1 MRPFIVCHMMESLD
15 GRIDCAMTEKLAG
28 SEEYYSAIK
37 ELEIP
42 TVIFGRVTAEMEVTS
57 EPPFSGDA
65 GEPLGKEA
73 VHKAENAEGYTV
85 VADTRGT
92 LGWREGKADGRPLL
106 ILLSE
111 RVGQN
116 YLRYLE
122 SKGISYIAT
131 GKERI
136 DLARAAE
143 ILYSGFG
150 VQRLGVEGGGTV
162 NAGFLAAGLLDE
174 ISIIL
179 APGIDARCGMRA
191 SFDGLPPGSEPV
203 RLKLL
208 SAKSFDDG
216 ALWLRYS
223 L

>member
-1 MRPFIVCHMMESLD
+1 
-15 GRIDCAMTEKLAG
+15 
-28 SEEYYSAIK
+28 
-37 ELEIP
+37 
-42 TVIFGRVTAEMEVTS
+42 MEVTS

-65 GEPLGKEA
+65 GEPLGKET
-73 VHKAENAEGYTV
+73 VHKATDAAGYTV

-92 LGWREGKADGRPLL
+92 LGWRDGTADGRPLL

-111 RVGQN
+111 RAGQN
-116 YLRYLE
+116 YLKYLE

-131 GKERI
+131 GRERI

>member
-1 MRPFIVCHMMESLD
+1 
-15 GRIDCAMTEKLAG
+15 
-28 SEEYYSAIK
+28 
-37 ELEIP
+37 
-42 TVIFGRVTAEMEVTS
+42 MEVTS
-57 EPPFSGDA
+57 EPPFSGDT
-65 GEPLGKEA
+65 GEPIGKEA

-92 LGWREGKADGRPLL
+92 LGWRDGTADGRPLL

-111 RVGQN
+111 RAGQN
-116 YLRYLE
+116 YLKYLE

-131 GKERI
+131 GRERI

-143 ILYSGFG
+143 ILYSEFG

-179 APGIDARCGMRA
+179 APGIDARGGMRA
-191 SFDGLPPGSEPV
+191 SFDGLPLGTEPV

-216 ALWLRYS
+216 AVWLRYS

>member
-37 ELEIP
+37 ELELP
-42 TVIFGRVTAEMEVTS
+42 TVIFGRVTAQMEVTS
-57 EPPFSGDA
+57 EPPFSGDT
-65 GEPLGKEA
+65 GEPIGKET
-73 VHKAENAEGYTV
+73 VHKATDAAGYTV

-92 LGWREGKADGRPLL
+92 LGWSDGTADGRPLL

-111 RVGQN
+111 RAGQN
-116 YLRYLE
+116 YLKYLE

-131 GKERI
+131 GRERI

-143 ILYSGFG
+143 ILYSEFG

-179 APGIDARCGMRA
+179 APGIDARGGMRA
-191 SFDGLPPGSEPV
+191 SFDGLPLGTEPV

-216 ALWLRYS
+216 AVWLRYS

>member
-1 MRPFIVCHMMESLD
+1 
-15 GRIDCAMTEKLAG
+15 
-28 SEEYYSAIK
+28 
-37 ELEIP
+37 
-42 TVIFGRVTAEMEVTS
+42 MEVTS

-65 GEPLGKEA
+65 GEPLGKET
-73 VHKAENAEGYTV
+73 VHKATDAAGYTV

-92 LGWREGKADGRPLL
+92 LGWSDGTADGRPLL

-111 RVGQN
+111 RAGQN
-116 YLRYLE
+116 YLKYLE

-131 GKERI
+131 GRERI

-143 ILYSGFG
+143 ILYSEFG

-179 APGIDARCGMRA
+179 APGIDARGGMRA
-191 SFDGLPPGSEPV
+191 SFDGLPLGTEPV

-216 ALWLRYS
+216 AVWLRYS

>member
-42 TVIFGRVTAEMEVTS
+42 TVTFGRVTAQMEVTS

>member
-1 MRPFIVCHMMESLD
+1 MESLD

-42 TVIFGRVTAEMEVTS
+42 TVIFGRVTAQMEVTS

-65 GEPLGKEA
+65 GEPLGKET
-73 VHKAENAEGYTV
+73 VHKATDAAGYTV

-92 LGWREGKADGRPLL
+92 LGWSDGTADGRPLL

>member
-57 EPPFSGDA
+57 EPPFSGDT
-65 GEPLGKEA
+65 GEPIGKEA
-73 VHKAENAEGYTV
+73 IHKAENAEGYTV

>member
-42 TVIFGRVTAEMEVTS
+42 TVIFGRVTAQMEVTS

-65 GEPLGKEA
+65 GVPLGKET
-73 VHKAENAEGYTV
+73 VHKATDAAGYTV

-92 LGWREGKADGRPLL
+92 LGWSDGTADGRPLL

-111 RVGQN
+111 RAGQN
-116 YLRYLE
+116 YLKHLE

-131 GKERI
+131 GRERI

-143 ILYSGFG
+143 ILYSEFG

-179 APGIDARCGMRA
+179 APGIDARGGMRA
-191 SFDGLPPGSEPV
+191 SFDGLPLGTEPV

-216 ALWLRYS
+216 AVWLRYS

>member
-57 EPPFSGDA
+57 EPPFSGDT
-65 GEPLGKEA
+65 GEPIGKEA

-92 LGWREGKADGRPLL
+92 LGWRDGTADGRPLL

-111 RVGQN
+111 RAGQN
-116 YLRYLE
+116 YLKYLE

-131 GKERI
+131 GRERI

-143 ILYSGFG
+143 ILYSEFG

-179 APGIDARCGMRA
+179 APGIDARGGMRA
-191 SFDGLPPGSEPV
+191 SFGGLPLGTEPV

-216 ALWLRYS
+216 AVWLRYS

>member
-42 TVIFGRVTAEMEVTS
+42 TVIFGRVTAQMEVTS

>member
-1 MRPFIVCHMMESLD
+1 MESLD

-57 EPPFSGDA
+57 EPPFSGDT
-65 GEPLGKEA
+65 GEPIGKEA
-73 VHKAENAEGYTV
+73 IHKAENAEGYTV

-216 ALWLRYS
+216 AVWLRYS

>member
-1 MRPFIVCHMMESLD
+1 MESLD

-37 ELEIP
+37 ELELP
-42 TVIFGRVTAEMEVTS
+42 TVIFGRVTAQMEVTS

-65 GEPLGKEA
+65 GVPLGKET
-73 VHKAENAEGYTV
+73 VHKATDAAGYTV

-92 LGWREGKADGRPLL
+92 LGWSDGTADGRPLL

-111 RVGQN
+111 RAGQN
-116 YLRYLE
+116 YLKYLE

-131 GKERI
+131 GRERI

-143 ILYSGFG
+143 ILYSEFG

-179 APGIDARCGMRA
+179 APGIDARGGMRA
-191 SFDGLPPGSEPV
+191 SFDGLPLGTEPV

-216 ALWLRYS
+216 AVWLRYS

>member
-1 MRPFIVCHMMESLD
+1 MESLD

-37 ELEIP
+37 ELDIP
-42 TVIFGRVTAEMEVTS
+42 TVIFGRVTAQMEVTS

-65 GEPLGKEA
+65 GEPLGKET
-73 VHKAENAEGYTV
+73 VHKATDAAGYTV

-92 LGWREGKADGRPLL
+92 LGWSDGTADGRPLL

-111 RVGQN
+111 RAGQN
-116 YLRYLE
+116 YLKYLE

-131 GKERI
+131 GRERI

-143 ILYSGFG
+143 ILYSEFG

-179 APGIDARCGMRA
+179 APGIDARGGMRA
-191 SFDGLPPGSEPV
+191 SFDGLPLGTEPV

-216 ALWLRYS
+216 AVWLRYS

>member
-37 ELEIP
+37 ELELP
-42 TVIFGRVTAEMEVTS
+42 TVIFGRVTAQMEVTS
-57 EPPFSGDA
+57 EPPFSGDT
-65 GEPLGKEA
+65 GEPIGKET
-73 VHKAENAEGYTV
+73 VHKAEDAAGYTV

-92 LGWREGKADGRPLL
+92 LGWSDGTADGRPLL

-111 RVGQN
+111 RAGQN
-116 YLRYLE
+116 YLKYLE

-131 GKERI
+131 GRERI

-143 ILYSGFG
+143 ILYSEFG

-179 APGIDARCGMRA
+179 APGIDARGGMRA
-191 SFDGLPPGSEPV
+191 SFDGLPLGTEPV

-216 ALWLRYS
+216 AVWLRYS

>member
-1 MRPFIVCHMMESLD
+1 MESLD

-42 TVIFGRVTAEMEVTS
+42 TVIFGRVTAQMEVTS

-65 GEPLGKEA
+65 GVPLGKET
-73 VHKAENAEGYTV
+73 VHKATDAAGYTV

-92 LGWREGKADGRPLL
+92 LGWSDGTADGRPLL

-111 RVGQN
+111 RAGQN
-116 YLRYLE
+116 YLKYLE

-131 GKERI
+131 GRERI

-143 ILYSGFG
+143 ILYSEFG
-150 VQRLGVEGGGTV
+150 VKRLGVEGGGTV

-179 APGIDARCGMRA
+179 APGIDARGGMRA
-191 SFDGLPPGSEPV
+191 SFDGLPLGTEPV

-216 ALWLRYS
+216 AVWLRYS

>member
-57 EPPFSGDA
+57 EPPFSGDT
-65 GEPLGKEA
+65 GEPIGKEA

-92 LGWREGKADGRPLL
+92 LGWRDGTADGRPLL

-111 RVGQN
+111 RAGQN
-116 YLRYLE
+116 YLKYLE

-131 GKERI
+131 GRERI

-143 ILYSGFG
+143 ILYSEFG

-179 APGIDARCGMRA
+179 APGIDARSGMRA
-191 SFDGLPPGSEPV
+191 SFDGLPLGTEPV

-216 ALWLRYS
+216 AVWLRYS

>member
-15 GRIDCAMTEKLAG
+15 GRIDCAMTEKLEG

-42 TVIFGRVTAEMEVTS
+42 TVIFGRVTAAMEVTS

-65 GEPLGKEA
+65 GEPLGKES
-73 VHKAENAEGYTV
+73 VHKAADAAGYTV

-92 LGWREGKADGRPLL
+92 LGWSDGTADGRPLI

-111 RVGQN
+111 MAGQN

-122 SKGISYIAT
+122 SKGISYIVT
-131 GKERI
+131 GKDRI
-136 DLARAAE
+136 DLARATDLLNSE
-143 ILYSGFG
+143 FG
-150 VQRLGVEGGGTV
+150 VRRLGVEGGGTV

-179 APGIDARCGMRA
+179 APGIDARGGMRA
-191 SFDGLPPGSEPV
+191 SFDGLPQGTEPV
-203 RLKLL
+203 RLRLL
-208 SAKSFDDG
+208 SAKTFDNG

>member
-1 MRPFIVCHMMESLD
+1 MMESLD

-37 ELEIP
+37 ELDIP
-42 TVIFGRVTAEMEVTS
+42 TVIFGRVTAQMEVTS

-65 GEPLGKEA
+65 GEPLGKET
-73 VHKAENAEGYTV
+73 VHKATDAAGYTV

-92 LGWREGKADGRPLL
+92 LGWSDGTADGRPLL

-111 RVGQN
+111 RAGQN
-116 YLRYLE
+116 YLKYLE

-131 GKERI
+131 GRERI

-143 ILYSGFG
+143 ILYSEFG

-179 APGIDARCGMRA
+179 APGIDARGGMRA
-191 SFDGLPPGSEPV
+191 SFDGLPLGTEPV

-216 ALWLRYS
+216 AVWLRYS

>member
-1 MRPFIVCHMMESLD
+1 MSPFIVCHMMESLD

-42 TVIFGRVTAEMEVTS
+42 TVIFGRVTAQMEVTS

>member
-15 GRIDCAMTEKLAG
+15 GRIDCAMTEKLEG

-42 TVIFGRVTAEMEVTS
+42 TVIFGRVTAAMEVTS

-73 VHKAENAEGYTV
+73 VHKAADAKGYTV

-92 LGWREGKADGRPLL
+92 LGWSGGTADGRPLI

-111 RVGQN
+111 RAGQN

-122 SKGISYIAT
+122 SKGIS
-131 GKERI
+131 
-136 DLARAAE
+136 
-143 ILYSGFG
+143 S
-150 VQRLGVEGGGTV
+150 
-162 NAGFLAAGLLDE
+162 
-174 ISIIL
+174 
-179 APGIDARCGMRA
+179 
-191 SFDGLPPGSEPV
+191 
-203 RLKLL
+203 LKH
-208 SAKSFDDG
+208 
-216 ALWLRYS
+216 
-223 L
+223 

>member
-57 EPPFSGDA
+57 EPPFSGDT
-65 GEPLGKEA
+65 GEPIGKEA

-111 RVGQN
+111 RAGQN
-116 YLRYLE
+116 YLKYLE

-131 GKERI
+131 GRERI

>member
-1 MRPFIVCHMMESLD
+1 MESLD

-37 ELEIP
+37 ELDIP
-42 TVIFGRVTAEMEVTS
+42 TVIFGRVTAQMEVTS

-65 GEPLGKEA
+65 GEPLGKET
-73 VHKAENAEGYTV
+73 VHKATDAAGYTV

-92 LGWREGKADGRPLL
+92 LGWSDGTADGRPLL

-111 RVGQN
+111 RAGQN
-116 YLRYLE
+116 YLKYLE

-131 GKERI
+131 GRERI

>member
-1 MRPFIVCHMMESLD
+1 MESLD

-42 TVIFGRVTAEMEVTS
+42 TVIFGRVTAQMEVTS

-65 GEPLGKEA
+65 GVPLGKET
-73 VHKAENAEGYTV
+73 VHKATDAAGYTV

-92 LGWREGKADGRPLL
+92 LGWSDGTADGRPLL

-111 RVGQN
+111 RAGQN
-116 YLRYLE
+116 YLKHLE

-131 GKERI
+131 GRERI

-143 ILYSGFG
+143 ILYSEFG

-179 APGIDARCGMRA
+179 APGIDARGGMRA
-191 SFDGLPPGSEPV
+191 SFDGLPLGTEPV

-216 ALWLRYS
+216 AVWLRYS

>member
-1 MRPFIVCHMMESLD
+1 MMESLD

-37 ELEIP
+37 ELELP
-42 TVIFGRVTAEMEVTS
+42 SVLFGRVTAQMEVTS
-57 EPPFSGDA
+57 EPPFSGNA

-73 VHKAENAEGYTV
+73 VHKAESAEGYTV

-92 LGWREGKADGRPLL
+92 LGWRDGTADGRPLL

-111 RVGQN
+111 RAGQN
-116 YLRYLE
+116 YLKYLE
-122 SKGISYIAT
+122 SKGISYIVA

-136 DLARAAE
+136 DPARAAE
-143 ILYSGFG
+143 ILYSEFG

-179 APGIDARCGMRA
+179 APGIDARGGMRA
-191 SFDGLPPGSEPV
+191 SFDGLPEGTEPV

-208 SAKSFDDG
+208 SAKTFDDG

>member
-37 ELEIP
+37 ELELP
-42 TVIFGRVTAEMEVTS
+42 TVIFGRVTAQMEVTS

-65 GEPLGKEA
+65 GVPLGKET
-73 VHKAENAEGYTV
+73 VHKATDAAGYTV

-92 LGWREGKADGRPLL
+92 LGWSDGTADGRPLL

-111 RVGQN
+111 RAGQN
-116 YLRYLE
+116 YLKYLE

-131 GKERI
+131 GRERI

-143 ILYSGFG
+143 ILYSEFG

-179 APGIDARCGMRA
+179 APGIDARGGMRA
-191 SFDGLPPGSEPV
+191 SFDGLPLGTEPV

-216 ALWLRYS
+216 AVWLRYS